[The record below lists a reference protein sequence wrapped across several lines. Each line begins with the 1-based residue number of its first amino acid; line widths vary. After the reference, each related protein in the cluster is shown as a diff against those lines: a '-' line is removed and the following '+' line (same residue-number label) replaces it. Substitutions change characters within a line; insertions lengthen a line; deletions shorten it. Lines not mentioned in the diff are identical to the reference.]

1 VHLDNLAEK
10 WRPQVESARLPEEKT
25 ASWLERQPKQTMKNF
40 VLGIERW
47 KRNLPLETQV
57 MTYSGHTA
65 LMWSRTTSATTR

>member
-1 VHLDNLAEK
+1 L
-10 WRPQVESARLPEEKT
+10 EEKHKIFHGLL
-25 ASWLERQPKQTMKNF
+25 WLSLKP
-40 VLGIERW
+40 VGIERW